1 MDARNLKPT
10 FFITLFEKQLVRSYL
25 LSDNGDFLRTIA
37 NYYNI
42 NIITSKELEKIINE
56 KIKNFKLTSFT
67 SITVFEKFKENIA
80 IKIISSIFLYSNKS
94 STTIQV
100 INMQKLNDKHILKTV
115 LRYMNYWLIS
125 DNKIFKQFLRYLY
138 SILVNLS
145 DLNRLFTPNLNL
157 RKNDILFITSL
168 HPLRG
173 QDIPIGVYFR
183 KRKIKIIGTVRSWD
197 NLSINIFKLIPEFF
211 LCHSDYMLD
220 SAIYKQGIKEDKILM
235 SVTPS
240 YQAKF
245 LIKEPREKNNSV
257 NFSYMCMGLTVNP
270 DEENFIKWLV
280 WMWEK
285 MPTYFVLNIVQHPS
299 FIMSALKINLPDNVN
314 LIVFNY
320 EATTLNEYYNHLYN
334 MDLVFGGGTTG
345 LLDASFLGV
354 PIIAIKFEVIK
365 QNYWQ
370 SSLRYFDYFPWTAD
384 FFDESRIFI
393 AHNKQELENY
403 ILNYK
408 SILPLDKDTVLKFTG
423 NPNLTMSE
431 IILNKI
437 TNF

>member
-1 MDARNLKPT
+1 
-10 FFITLFEKQLVRSYL
+10 
-25 LSDNGDFLRTIA
+25 
-37 NYYNI
+37 
-42 NIITSKELEKIINE
+42 
-56 KIKNFKLTSFT
+56 
-67 SITVFEKFKENIA
+67 
-80 IKIISSIFLYSNKS
+80 
-94 STTIQV
+94 
-100 INMQKLNDKHILKTV
+100 
-115 LRYMNYWLIS
+115 
-125 DNKIFKQFLRYLY
+125 
-138 SILVNLS
+138 
-145 DLNRLFTPNLNL
+145 
-157 RKNDILFITSL
+157 
-168 HPLRG
+168 
-173 QDIPIGVYFR
+173 
-183 KRKIKIIGTVRSWD
+183 
-197 NLSINIFKLIPEFF
+197 
-211 LCHSDYMLD
+211 
-220 SAIYKQGIKEDKILM
+220 
-235 SVTPS
+235 
-240 YQAKF
+240 
-245 LIKEPREKNNSV
+245 
-257 NFSYMCMGLTVNP
+257 
-270 DEENFIKWLV
+270 
-280 WMWEK
+280 
-285 MPTYFVLNIVQHPS
+285 
-299 FIMSALKINLPDNVN
+299 MSALKINLPDNVN